1 MRPIGKLKALTV
13 AREKRPGMYGDGG
26 GLYLQVTGTGARSWI
41 FKYWVP
47 ERDAGTGELVR
58 DPATGKVR
66 GTTRE
71 MGLGS
76 YHVVTLEEARNRA
89 LECRQLRERGLDP
102 IEARH
107 DAKAQAALDQAKA
120 LKFADAATAYIAA
133 HRAGWKNDRHVAQW
147 ETTLSTYAFPVFGD
161 LSVQAIDTTLV
172 MKCLEPIWSTKTE
185 TASRLRGRLESILDW
200 ARARG
205 YRAGENPARWKG
217 HLKHLLTEKG
227 KVAKVAHHP
236 AMPYGEV
243 AAFLADLR
251 GQEGIAARALEFLI
265 LTATR
270 ASETLK
276 ATWGELD
283 LENAIWTIP
292 PSRMK
297 AGREHRIPLAPRAR
311 EILVA
316 LPRDGD
322 FAFPN
327 SKQKPLSD
335 RTVLTF
341 LKRMRKDVTTH
352 GFRSSF
358 RDWAA
363 ERTNFAN
370 EVVEMALAHTVGDKV
385 QAAYRRGDLFDKRRK
400 LMDAWGACCASKTP
414 TPVSE
419 TVLTLRSA

>member
-1 MRPIGKLKALTV
+1 
-13 AREKRPGMYGDGG
+13 
-26 GLYLQVTGTGARSWI
+26 
-41 FKYWVP
+41 
-47 ERDAGTGELVR
+47 
-58 DPATGKVR
+58 
-66 GTTRE
+66 
-71 MGLGS
+71 
-76 YHVVTLEEARNRA
+76 
-89 LECRQLRERGLDP
+89 
-102 IEARH
+102 
-107 DAKAQAALDQAKA
+107 
-120 LKFADAATAYIAA
+120 
-133 HRAGWKNDRHVAQW
+133 
-147 ETTLSTYAFPVFGD
+147 
-161 LSVQAIDTTLV
+161 

-200 ARARG
+200 ARVRG
-205 YRAGENPARWKG
+205 HRAGENPARWKG

-251 GQEGIAARALEFLI
+251 RQEGIAARALEFLI

-276 ATWGELD
+276 ATWAEFD
-283 LENAIWTIP
+283 LANAVWTIP

-297 AGREHRIPLAPRAR
+297 AGREHRVPLSPRAL
-311 EILVA
+311 EILKA

-322 FAFPN
+322 FVFPN
-327 SKQKPLSD
+327 SKGKPLSD

-400 LMDAWGACCASKTP
+400 LMEAWATYCASKLSAP
-414 TPVSE
+414 SDRV
-419 TVLTLRSA
+419 VNLRSA